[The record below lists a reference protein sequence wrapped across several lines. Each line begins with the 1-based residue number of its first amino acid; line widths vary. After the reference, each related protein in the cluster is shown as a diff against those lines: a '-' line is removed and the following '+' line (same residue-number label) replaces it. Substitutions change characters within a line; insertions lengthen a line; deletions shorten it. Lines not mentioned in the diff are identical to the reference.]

1 MKHSVQNALESI
13 LGLNRTSEDIFKK
26 RANELEEMFGGKE
39 SLQDFDTFLDNL
51 EIVVE
56 NRVQESRVQE
66 NNFNS
71 LKRLIQDY

>member
-51 EIVVE
+51 EIVV
-56 NRVQESRVQE
+56 
-66 NNFNS
+66 
-71 LKRLIQDY
+71 